1 MGKSDRVFAGSLVGI
16 CAMLIVIANVA
27 GSLRAMNSGTG
38 NSSST
43 QSFTSGQSTEGSV
56 ATAPSELIAFEVSSD
71 IASTAMQQGIAQ
83 AVINPNVKV
92 SSARASACLTY
103 GSDYRV
109 TFTIGVRNSGSTKS
123 QKIHIRVQS
132 ADGGSIVQWNDIS
145 NVHRAYDKGGGL
157 WAETLVTGETVGP
170 RATKIFK
177 FSVDFYYNPNRV
189 NLNVFNGEPSY
200 GLLVS
205 GYFSEKSWQ
214 TNSSFGNFC

>member
-16 CAMLIVIANVA
+16 CAIVIVIANVA
-27 GSLRAMNSGTG
+27 GSLGAMNSGTG
-38 NSSST
+38 NSNST
-43 QSFTSGQSTEGSV
+43 QSPQGGQSTEGSV
-56 ATAPSELIAFEVSSD
+56 ATASSELIAFEVSSD

-83 AVINPNVKV
+83 AVTNPNVKV

-123 QKIHIRVQS
+123 QKIYIRVQS

-145 NVHRAYDKGGGL
+145 NVHLAYDEGGDL

-170 RATKIFK
+170 KATKVFK

-189 NLNVFNGEPSY
+189 NLHVFNGQPSY

-205 GYFSEKSWQ
+205 GYFSEKYWQ